1 MTCTNNKAIL
11 AYNFSRQPR
20 FKEPFKKKIKAK
32 TAWLGLIRDF
42 NYNLM
47 PTVLGVQFNVDHQ
60 FGATRARNV
69 GGPENV
75 IPETFNKSFTFN
87 RLYTLKWDFTK
98 SLSLSFNATNNAWID
113 EDTIGRQ

>member
-1 MTCTNNKAIL
+1 TNKAIL

-32 TAWLGLIRDF
+32 TPWLGLIRDF

-47 PTVLGVQFNVDHQ
+47 LTVVGVRFNFNKT

-69 GGPENV
+69 GGPEDI
-75 IPETFNKSFTFN
+75 IPETINKAFTFN
-87 RLYTLKWDFTK
+87 RLYPLKWDLTR
-98 SLSLSFNATNNAWID
+98 SLSPS
-113 EDTIGRQ
+113 